1 MSGRTDQCYDAEG
14 RMVGP
19 VPASPA
25 EAEGPVE
32 EVDLIPM
39 GCARLR
45 IASFPTVRK

>member
-1 MSGRTDQCYDAEG
+1 
-14 RMVGP
+14 MVGP

-25 EAEGPVE
+25 EGEGPAE

-45 IASFPTVRK
+45 ISVFPVVKD